1 MLQELDRIAD
11 LRSEAEQILGEGVAR
26 SMPLAVSV
34 LAIRA
39 LFERENVPAPDDIL
53 AFVSGGRVT
62 SSMVGDWS
70 RPFG

>member
-1 MLQELDRIAD
+1 MIQELDRIAD

-34 LAIRA
+34 LAVRA
-39 LFERENVPAPDDIL
+39 LFEKENVPVPDDVL

-62 SSMVGDWS
+62 AAHVRDWS
-70 RPFG
+70 SPFG